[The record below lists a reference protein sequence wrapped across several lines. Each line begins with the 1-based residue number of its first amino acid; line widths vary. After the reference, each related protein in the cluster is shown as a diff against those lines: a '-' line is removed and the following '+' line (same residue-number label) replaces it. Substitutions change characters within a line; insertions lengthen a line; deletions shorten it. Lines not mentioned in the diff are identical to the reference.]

1 MIAISGTVQYRVAL
15 VLHPNIQML
24 REQHYHSELFS
35 TTPHHVRDCNP
46 TLDAVHLFSPGKRQV
61 ATCAVVLLCHFLPTY
76 QVLTHFKT
84 LMHVRLN
91 FSTCLFFF
99 IFATG
104 LLAAIF
110 DI

>member
-46 TLDAVHLFSPGKRQV
+46 TLDTVHLFSPGQRQIV
-61 ATCAVVLLCHFLPTY
+61 TCAVVLLCHFLPTY
-76 QVLTHFKT
+76 QVLTHFTT
-84 LMHVRLN
+84 LMYVPLN
-91 FSTCLFFF
+91 FNSCHFFST
-99 IFATG
+99 FAMG
-104 LLAAIF
+104 LLVAIC